1 MRDSV
6 RRATRDDLGEM
17 LALYRHLNP
26 DDPVLTPDQ
35 ADAAWSAMFGS
46 DMMTVFVAEA
56 DEALVSSCTLLVIPN
71 LTRGARPYAL
81 VENVVTRADYR
92 KRGLARAVL
101 EAALDA
107 AWAADCY
114 KVMLAT
120 GSKNPETLR
129 FYERSG
135 FERGG
140 KTFFQARRA

>member
-1 MRDSV
+1 
-6 RRATRDDLGEM
+6 M